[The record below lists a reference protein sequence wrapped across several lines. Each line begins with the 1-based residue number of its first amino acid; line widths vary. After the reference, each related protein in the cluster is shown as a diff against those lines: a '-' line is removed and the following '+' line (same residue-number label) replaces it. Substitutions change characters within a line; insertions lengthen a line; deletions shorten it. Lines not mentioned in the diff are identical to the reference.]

1 MKRQH
6 ICIKAAA
13 VIALAVTMLAASLAM
28 PLTYRAF
35 ADDTAGFDAGMDVDH
50 ISKFGNIQLL
60 RNGQAVTAD
69 ELAAA
74 GIDYGDV
81 VTVSFLDKEVEMP
94 VVHDYSEVDTGVSML
109 REYDDGVEIA
119 MNLGN
124 FASEYIADKSTFE
137 DQTFAWTYKK
147 GIRDV
152 DFRIAMKTKGGYF
165 TEYKPYA
172 LHYTDERSD
181 YPDLTD
187 EEFANFRLVATT
199 GMGKDTLYRS
209 SSPINPEHN
218 RNTYA
223 DAACKKYGVVTV
235 MNLVDNEETA
245 KSYEGFDGTY
255 YSTTDYIALDMSVDL
270 DSDDFR
276 EKLAKG
282 LKFFAENKGP
292 YLVHCTE
299 GKDRAGAVSAL
310 LECLMGASYDEV
322 VSDYMVSFYNYYGIT
337 PDDERYDKIAAKNIE
352 TTLKKMYGVDDLTKA
367 DLAAEAE
374 EYCKEIGLTD
384 DEIKALKVNLA
395 GAKEAETDY
404 VSVAVFVGAF
414 AIGLLIAGIMKR
426 KKRAKKS

>member
-6 ICIKAAA
+6 IYLKAFA
-13 VIALAVTMLAASLAM
+13 VVALALAMLASSLAM

-35 ADDTAGFDAGMDVDH
+35 ADDTDSIDAGMDVGR

-60 RNGQAVTAD
+60 KDGRALTSD
-69 ELAAA
+69 DLAAA

-81 VTVSFLDKEVEMP
+81 VTLSFLEKDLEMP
-94 VVHDYSEVDTGVSML
+94 VVHDYSEVDTGVAML
-109 REYDDGVEIA
+109 REYEDGVELA
-119 MNLGN
+119 MNLGD

-137 DQTFAWTYKK
+137 DQSFAWTYKK
-147 GIRDV
+147 GIKDV
-152 DFRIAMKTKGGYF
+152 AFRIALKTKGGYY
-165 TEYKPYA
+165 TEYKPFV
-172 LHYTDERSD
+172 LQYTDERSD
-181 YPDLTD
+181 YPELSD
-187 EEFANFRLVATT
+187 EEFANFRLVTT
-199 GMGKDTLYRS
+199 SGMGKDNLYRS
-209 SSPINPEHN
+209 ASPINPKHN
-218 RNTYA
+218 RSTYA
-223 DAACKKYGVVTV
+223 DAACRKYGIVTV
-235 MNLVDNEETA
+235 LNLVDNEETA
-245 KSYEGFDGTY
+245 KSYEGFDETY
-255 YSTTDYIALDMSVDL
+255 YSTTNYIALDMSVDF

-299 GKDRAGAVSAL
+299 GKDRAGVTAAL

-322 VSDYMVSFYNYYGIT
+322 VSDYMVSYYNYYGIT

-352 TTLKKMYGVDDLTKA
+352 STLKQMYGTDDLKNA

-384 DEIKALKVNLA
+384 DEIASLRTNLR
-395 GAKEAETDY
+395 GARDTDY
-404 VSVAVFVGAF
+404 VSVAVFVGFF
-414 AIGLLIAGIMKR
+414 ALGLLVAGIMKR

>member
-6 ICIKAAA
+6 IYLKAFA
-13 VIALAVTMLAASLAM
+13 VFGLALAMLASSLAM

-35 ADDTAGFDAGMDVDH
+35 ADDTDSIDAGMDVGK

-60 RNGQAVTAD
+60 KDGRALTSD
-69 ELAAA
+69 DLAAA

-81 VTVSFLDKEVEMP
+81 VTLSFLEKDLEMP
-94 VVHDYSEVDTGVSML
+94 VVHDYSEVDTGVAML
-109 REYDDGVEIA
+109 REYEDGVELA
-119 MNLGN
+119 MNLGD

-137 DQTFAWTYKK
+137 DQSFAWTYKK
-147 GIRDV
+147 GVKDV
-152 DFRIAMKTKGGYF
+152 DFRIALKTKGGYY
-165 TEYKPYA
+165 TEYKPFV
-172 LHYTDERSD
+172 LQYTDERSD
-181 YPDLTD
+181 YPELTD
-187 EEFANFRLVATT
+187 EEFANFRLVTT
-199 GMGKDTLYRS
+199 SGMGKDNLYRS
-209 SSPINPEHN
+209 ASPINPKHN
-218 RNTYA
+218 RSTYA
-223 DAACKKYGVVTV
+223 DAACRKYGVVTV

-245 KSYEGFDGTY
+245 KSYEGYDETY
-255 YSTTDYIALDMSVDL
+255 YSTTNYIALDMSVDF

-299 GKDRAGAVSAL
+299 GKDRAGVTAAL

-322 VSDYMVSFYNYYGIT
+322 VSDYMVSYYNYYGIT

-352 TTLKKMYGVDDLTKA
+352 STLKQMYGTDDLKNA

-374 EYCKEIGLTD
+374 EYFKEIGLTD
-384 DEIKALKVNLA
+384 DEIASLRTNLR
-395 GAKEAETDY
+395 GARDTDY
-404 VSVAVFVGAF
+404 VSVAVFVGFF
-414 AIGLLIAGIMKR
+414 ALGLLVAGIMKR

>member
-6 ICIKAAA
+6 IYLKAFA
-13 VIALAVTMLAASLAM
+13 VFALALAMLASSLAM

-35 ADDTAGFDAGMDVDH
+35 ADDTDSIDAGMDVGR

-60 RNGQAVTAD
+60 KDGRALTSD
-69 ELAAA
+69 DLAAA

-81 VTVSFLDKEVEMP
+81 VTLSFLEKDLEMP
-94 VVHDYSEVDTGVSML
+94 VVHDYSEVDTGVAML
-109 REYDDGVEIA
+109 REYEDGVELA
-119 MNLGN
+119 MNLGD

-137 DQTFAWTYKK
+137 DQSFAWTYKK
-147 GIRDV
+147 GIKDV
-152 DFRIAMKTKGGYF
+152 DFRIALKTKGGYY
-165 TEYKPYA
+165 TEYKPFV
-172 LHYTDERSD
+172 LQYTDERSD
-181 YPDLTD
+181 YPELSD
-187 EEFANFRLVATT
+187 EEFANFRLVTT
-199 GMGKDTLYRS
+199 SGMGKDNLYRS
-209 SSPINPEHN
+209 ASPINPKHN
-218 RNTYA
+218 RSTYA
-223 DAACKKYGVVTV
+223 DAACRKYGIVTV

-245 KSYEGFDGTY
+245 KSYEGYDETY
-255 YSTTDYIALDMSVDL
+255 YSTTNYIALDMSVDF

-299 GKDRAGAVSAL
+299 GKDRAGVTAAL

-322 VSDYMVSFYNYYGIT
+322 VSDYMVSYYNYYGIT

-352 TTLKKMYGVDDLTKA
+352 STLKQMYGTDDLKNA

-374 EYCKEIGLTD
+374 EYCKELGLTD
-384 DEIKALKVNLA
+384 DEIASLRTNLR
-395 GAKEAETDY
+395 GARDTDY

-414 AIGLLIAGIMKR
+414 ALGLLVAGIMKR

>member
-6 ICIKAAA
+6 IYLKAFA
-13 VIALAVTMLAASLAM
+13 VIALALAMLASSLAM

-35 ADDTAGFDAGMDVDH
+35 ADDTDSIDAGMDVGR

-60 RNGQAVTAD
+60 KDGRALTSD
-69 ELAAA
+69 DLAAA

-81 VTVSFLDKEVEMP
+81 VTLSFLEKDLEMP
-94 VVHDYSEVDTGVSML
+94 VVHDYSEVDTGVAML
-109 REYDDGVEIA
+109 REYEDGVELA
-119 MNLGN
+119 MNLGD

-137 DQTFAWTYKK
+137 DQSFAWTYKK
-147 GIRDV
+147 GVKDV
-152 DFRIAMKTKGGYF
+152 DFRIALKTKGGYY
-165 TEYKPYA
+165 TEYKPFV
-172 LHYTDERSD
+172 LQYTDERSD
-181 YPDLTD
+181 YPELTD
-187 EEFANFRLVATT
+187 EEFANFRLVTT
-199 GMGKDTLYRS
+199 SGMGKDNLYRS
-209 SSPINPEHN
+209 ASPINPKHN
-218 RNTYA
+218 RSTYA
-223 DAACKKYGVVTV
+223 DAACRKYGIVTV

-245 KSYEGFDGTY
+245 KSYEGYDETY
-255 YSTTDYIALDMSVDL
+255 YSTTNYIALDMSVDF

-299 GKDRAGAVSAL
+299 GKDRAGVTAAL

-322 VSDYMVSFYNYYGIT
+322 VSDYMVSYYNYYGIT

-352 TTLKKMYGVDDLTKA
+352 STLKQMYGTDDLKNA

-384 DEIKALKVNLA
+384 DEIASLRTNLR
-395 GAKEAETDY
+395 GARDTDY
-404 VSVAVFVGAF
+404 VSVAVFVGFF
-414 AIGLLIAGIMKR
+414 ALGLLVAGIMKR

>member
-6 ICIKAAA
+6 IYLKAFA
-13 VIALAVTMLAASLAM
+13 VFALALAMLASSLAM

-35 ADDTAGFDAGMDVDH
+35 ADDTDSIDAGMDVGR
-50 ISKFGNIQLL
+50 ISQFGNIQLL
-60 RNGQAVTAD
+60 KDGRALTSD
-69 ELAAA
+69 DLAAA

-81 VTVSFLDKEVEMP
+81 VTLSFLEKDLEMP
-94 VVHDYSEVDTGVSML
+94 VVHDYSEVDTGVAML
-109 REYDDGVEIA
+109 REYEDGVELA
-119 MNLGN
+119 MNLGD

-137 DQTFAWTYKK
+137 DQSFAWTYKK

-152 DFRIAMKTKGGYF
+152 DFRIALKTKGGYY
-165 TEYKPYA
+165 TEYKPFV
-172 LHYTDERSD
+172 LQYTDERSD
-181 YPDLTD
+181 YPELSD
-187 EEFANFRLVATT
+187 EEFANFRLVTT
-199 GMGKDTLYRS
+199 SGMGKDNLYRS
-209 SSPINPEHN
+209 ASPINPKHN
-218 RNTYA
+218 RSTYA
-223 DAACKKYGVVTV
+223 DAACRKYGIVTV

-245 KSYEGFDGTY
+245 KSYEGYDETY
-255 YSTTDYIALDMSVDL
+255 YSTTNYIALDMSVDF

-299 GKDRAGAVSAL
+299 GKDRAGVTAAL

-322 VSDYMVSFYNYYGIT
+322 VSDYMVSYYNYYGIT

-352 TTLKKMYGVDDLTKA
+352 STLKQMYGTDDLKNA

-374 EYCKEIGLTD
+374 EYCKELGLTD
-384 DEIKALKVNLA
+384 DEIASLRTNLR
-395 GAKEAETDY
+395 GARDTDY

-414 AIGLLIAGIMKR
+414 ALGLLVAGIMKR

>member
-6 ICIKAAA
+6 IYLKAFA
-13 VIALAVTMLAASLAM
+13 VFALALAMLASSLAM

-35 ADDTAGFDAGMDVDH
+35 ADDTDSIDAGMDVGR

-60 RNGQAVTAD
+60 KDGRALTSD
-69 ELAAA
+69 DLAAA

-81 VTVSFLDKEVEMP
+81 VTLSFLEKDLEMP
-94 VVHDYSEVDTGVSML
+94 VVHDYSEVDTGVAML
-109 REYDDGVEIA
+109 REYEDGVELA
-119 MNLGN
+119 MNLGD
-124 FASEYIADKSTFE
+124 FASEYVADKSTFE
-137 DQTFAWTYKK
+137 DQSFAWTYKK
-147 GIRDV
+147 GVKDV
-152 DFRIAMKTKGGYF
+152 DFRIALKTKGGYY
-165 TEYKPYA
+165 TEYKPFV
-172 LHYTDERSD
+172 LQYTDERSD
-181 YPDLTD
+181 YPELSD
-187 EEFANFRLVATT
+187 EEFANFRLVTT
-199 GMGKDTLYRS
+199 SGMGKDNLYRS
-209 SSPINPEHN
+209 ASPINPKHN
-218 RNTYA
+218 RSTYA
-223 DAACKKYGVVTV
+223 DAACRKYGVVTV

-245 KSYEGFDGTY
+245 KSYEGYDETY
-255 YSTTDYIALDMSVDL
+255 YSTTNYIALDMSVDF

-299 GKDRAGAVSAL
+299 GKDRAGVTAAL

-322 VSDYMVSFYNYYGIT
+322 VSDYMVSYYNYYGIT

-352 TTLKKMYGVDDLTKA
+352 STLKQMYGTDDLKNA

-384 DEIKALKVNLA
+384 DEIASLRTNLR
-395 GAKEAETDY
+395 GARDTDY
-404 VSVAVFVGAF
+404 VSVAVFVGFF
-414 AIGLLIAGIMKR
+414 ALGLLVAGIMKR